1 MGKSE
6 REIKRKREK
15 LRVRERHTHTH
26 THTHIHIHTHRVL
39 CINATLKTKVFDL
52 CLPSFKVDVK
62 KYPKPTVWPI
72 FVSTF
77 INVTDYSDCRCVRVC
92 MCV

>member
-15 LRVRERHTHTH
+15 LRVRERDTHTHTH
-26 THTHIHIHTHRVL
+26 THTQRVL

-77 INVTDYSDCRCVRVC
+77 INVTDYSDCRCMHAC